1 MIIGNPEKARE
12 FFATKLAC
20 TTGPTEV
27 KDMLDRGENVTI
39 IDVRHPHVYAKGRIP
54 GAINMPQGQW
64 QTAKGACKDKLNI
77 VYCYSQTCHLAAAAA
92 LELASQGYRV
102 MEMEGGFAA
111 WTMSGLPIDA
121 ADATNTTQSAT
132 TSA

>member
-12 FFATKLAC
+12 FFATKLAF

-27 KDMLDRGENVTI
+27 KGMIDRGEDVAI
-39 IDVRHPHVYAKGRIP
+39 LDVRHPHVYTKSHIP
-54 GAINMPQGQW
+54 GATNMPEGQW
-64 QTAKGACKDKLNI
+64 QTAKGASKEKLNV

-92 LELASQGYRV
+92 HELASLGYRV

-111 WTMSGLPIDA
+111 WMANGLPVEGTD
-121 ADATNTTQSAT
+121 SAT
-132 TSA
+132 PTRSSAASA